1 MITADWRRAP
11 DEKRNLS
18 PRHISVSSISDW
30 LPDCTPKTIRTD
42 VIAGIALAGLL
53 VPEGM
58 AYAGIAGVP
67 PQMGLYA
74 AMAGMFT
81 YALFGTS
88 RQLAVTPTSSSAAM
102 LAALVAPIA
111 VGDSARYV
119 ALASGAAIAA
129 GIIFLVGGLLKLG
142 AVSEFISKPVLK
154 GFVFGLALTIMVK
167 QAHKLTG
174 ISAGQGNFF
183 HLAWHVIKSLK
194 ELSPW
199 TCAVGA
205 IAIAV
210 MFLLGAVAPRVP
222 SALVVLVLGVLSV
235 SWFGLKQHHVE
246 VVGTIQAG
254 MPSLTLPR
262 IGEDQLADIFVGAI
276 GIVLVL
282 TAESLAAGRT
292 FAAKHK
298 YEINPNQE
306 LCAMGAANIA
316 SGVFGG
322 IIVGG
327 GMSGTAA
334 NDSAGARTQL
344 STITSSLFV
353 ALTLAYLL
361 PLISDLPEAVLG
373 AIVVHAVAHLADIAT
388 LRYYAKLHSGSIWGA
403 LVALLGVLQMGI
415 LKGLIF
421 AVALTL
427 VAVMRKLSTPQDSV
441 LGRLAGSGNF
451 VDVDRHPEAEQIPHL
466 LIFRPNGMLFFANAN
481 RIRNRLRELT
491 RQADGPLHAVLIN
504 LEASPEIDVTGLEM
518 LEQLRGELQEWGIAL
533 YFARVADRVRD
544 LFDRSAFT
552 EHVGLNRIFPGVD
565 SAVDAYLR
573 DGASSNGTRKEES
586 DPAHG

>member
-1 MITADWRRAP
+1 MYRRA
-11 DEKRNLS
+11 
-18 PRHISVSSISDW
+18 ISQFLPISSW
-30 LPDCTPKTIRTD
+30 LPDCTPKTIRAD

-74 AMAGMFT
+74 AMAGMFV

-88 RQLAVTPTSSSAAM
+88 RQLAVTSTSSSAAM

-111 VGDSARYV
+111 VGDSGRYV
-119 ALASGAAIAA
+119 VLASGAAIAA
-129 GIIFLVGGLLKLG
+129 GIIFLAGGLLKLG

-154 GFVFGLALTIMVK
+154 GFVFGLGLTIMLK

-183 HLAWHVIKSLK
+183 RLVWHVITSLK

-210 MFLLGAVAPRVP
+210 MFLLGAFAPRVP

-235 SWFGLKQHHVE
+235 SWLGLKQHDVE

-254 MPSLTLPR
+254 MPSLSLPR
-262 IGEDQLADIFVGAI
+262 IGEEQLADVFVGAI

-306 LCAMGAANIA
+306 LCAMGAANLA
-316 SGVFGG
+316 SGLFGG

-334 NDSAGARTQL
+334 NDSGGARTQL

-353 ALTLAYLL
+353 GLTLAYLL
-361 PLISDLPEAVLG
+361 PLIRNLPEAVLG
-373 AIVVHAVAHLADIAT
+373 AIVVHAVAHLADVDT
-388 LRYYAKLHSGSIWGA
+388 LRYYAKLRSGSIWGA
-403 LVALLGVLQMGI
+403 LAALLGVLQMGI

-427 VAVMRKLSTPQDSV
+427 VAVMRRLSAPQDSV

-451 VDVDRHPEAEQIPHL
+451 VDVDRHPDAEQIPHL

-481 RIRNRLRELT
+481 RIRNHLRELT
-491 RQADGPLHAVLIN
+491 KQSDRSLHAVLIN
-504 LEASPEIDVTGLEM
+504 LEASPEVDVTSLEM
-518 LEQLRGELQEWGIAL
+518 LEQLRGELEESSVAL

-544 LFDRSAFT
+544 LFDRSGFT
-552 EHVGLNRIFPGVD
+552 ERVGRNRIFPGVD
-565 SAVDAYLR
+565 SAVNAFLK
-573 DGASSNGTRKEES
+573 DGAPGE
-586 DPAHG
+586 A